1 MLTTVFKCPTAIE
14 WNYIPSMNPTNYNGS
29 LSSLSPDEILSSGV
43 DESLHDDLVLRQEE
57 HGALELPSA

>member
-1 MLTTVFKCPTAIE
+1 MELYCYCLSKAP
-14 WNYIPSMNPTNYNGS
+14 NLYNGS
-29 LSSLSPDEILSSGV
+29 LPPLSPDEILSSGV

>member
-1 MLTTVFKCPTAIE
+1 MELPSYCPSKGP
-14 WNYIPSMNPTNYNGS
+14 NYYNGS

-43 DESLHDDLVLRQEE
+43 DESLHNDLVLRQEK